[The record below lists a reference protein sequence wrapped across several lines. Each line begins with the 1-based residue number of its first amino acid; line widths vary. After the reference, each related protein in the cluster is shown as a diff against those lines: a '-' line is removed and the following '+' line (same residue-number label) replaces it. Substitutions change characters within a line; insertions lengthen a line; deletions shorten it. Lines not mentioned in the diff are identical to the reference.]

1 MPTFFHMLSYFQTII
16 TTFAVQMA
24 CAQGHVAGYDL
35 PRHEVVQEHVEALEQ
50 MTTVLDS
57 IGARE
62 VSAINIYREQYPETS
77 ALWPILDRLESL
89 FAERERLLYSVTSSS
104 PSIVRLDHSI
114 NIGRRDLQ
122 QAVAALR
129 EAMESQQMKY
139 GLDGP
144 DNKQRNP

>member
-1 MPTFFHMLSYFQTII
+1 MLSFFQTVI
-16 TTFAVQMA
+16 TICALQIA
-24 CAQGHVAGYDL
+24 CAQGPATGYDL
-35 PRHEVVQEHVEALEQ
+35 PRHELIIEYLGTLE
-50 MTTVLDS
+50 MMASDLDS
-57 IGARE
+57 IRALE